1 MSLQRYCT
9 TLFLGKQGEISTIYF
24 RVIRPAEEVRTMKLL
39 LILTPFVLLVIG
51 IVMWIIFHGEW
62 DDLATF
68 AFVLIVFI
76 FVFELLLIAAY
87 SVITADPTVS

>member
-1 MSLQRYCT
+1 
-9 TLFLGKQGEISTIYF
+9 
-24 RVIRPAEEVRTMKLL
+24 MKLL

-51 IVMWIIFHGEW
+51 LVMWIIFHGEW

-68 AFVLIVFI
+68 VFVLIVFI

-87 SVITADPTVS
+87 SVITADPAVS

>member
-9 TLFLGKQGEISTIYF
+9 TLLLKNQGEISPIYD
-24 RVIRPAEEVRTMKLL
+24 RIIRSAEEVRTMKLL
-39 LILTPFVLLVIG
+39 LTLTPFILLVIG